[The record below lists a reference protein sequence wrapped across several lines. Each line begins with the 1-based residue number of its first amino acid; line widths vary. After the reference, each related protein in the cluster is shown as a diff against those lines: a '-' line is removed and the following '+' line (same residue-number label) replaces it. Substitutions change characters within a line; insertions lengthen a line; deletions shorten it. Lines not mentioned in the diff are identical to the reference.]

1 MTKTKEEKAYE
12 MTDRLFWIFIGKL
25 DPKTISNFIEKDPN
39 NSEGT
44 RNTEKGLETLQKK
57 IETYILNRTWRTN
70 NE

>member
-44 RNTEKGLETLQKK
+44 RNTEKGLELFDE
-57 IETYILNRTWRTN
+57 IENYILEKEKR
-70 NE
+70 

>member
-44 RNTEKGLETLQKK
+44 RNTEKGLELFDE
-57 IETYILNRTWRTN
+57 IENYIL
-70 NE
+70 EKEK